1 MSATLTT
8 KRKSARDRPRQV
20 MREWGGL
27 GRESGRSTEELV
39 VRRPARDLRVQ
50 THAPRRAVPD
60 PHASRAQPGRACFS
74 PLHARH
80 CAMHVA
86 AVGRRPRALAQPVAA
101 AAARGAA
108 PSPPRLSLLLSLLRK
123 APPVLHLWLQLAGT
137 CVARAHACV
146 RYGAWAGCGAHSE
159 STSSIASPP
168 PRQPLLSGH
177 KND

>member
-8 KRKSARDRPRQV
+8 KRKSARDRPASSKERV
-20 MREWGGL
+20 GELGERKREIDRGARGQMA
-27 GRESGRSTEELV
+27 RARSGSDSRSLEGSAGPSCLAGPARSCLLLAAACETLRHACRR
-39 VRRPARDLRVQ
+39 RRP
-50 THAPRRAVPD
+50 
-60 PHASRAQPGRACFS
+60 C
-74 PLHARH
+74 
-80 CAMHVA
+80 
-86 AVGRRPRALAQPVAA
+86 ALAQPVAA